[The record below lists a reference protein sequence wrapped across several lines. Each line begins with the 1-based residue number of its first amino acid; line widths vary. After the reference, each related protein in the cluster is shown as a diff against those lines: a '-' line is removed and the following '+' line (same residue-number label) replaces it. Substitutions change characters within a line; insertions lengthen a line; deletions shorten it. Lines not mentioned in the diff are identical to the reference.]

1 MAEIIVTREG
11 QEVERYL
18 VNKDRMTIGR
28 SVSNDIVLEDLS
40 VSRSHAEI
48 SVEGGR
54 FFLTDMGSANGSRV
68 NGVSVTDT
76 EIFHDDVI
84 LIGES
89 TLLFVTTPSETEPV
103 PETETP
109 QPQSQPTGEGG
120 GTEMAVLTVHSPRQ
134 RPQLNAVTLS
144 TARIGRARDNEIRV
158 VDWFVEP
165 CQARI
170 LRDPEGFRLVNL
182 APRTP
187 IFCNQEVV
195 ENVLLQDGDVIQMG
209 MSQIAFA
216 LQDETAPE
224 IETAKA
230 PSQQEA
236 PAGGATEYM
245 AYVSSTDEAFE
256 PMKPLGETETADLD
270 NAIDQVIGES
280 AVAHASLQ
288 EMQWDTTAQP
298 DHRPQHEPWDRWAE
312 ELSEQPA
319 PETPSET
326 SELENEEEIQ
336 EPAPP
341 EISEEEEA
349 APSALSSPEEQ
360 AFADLADMVE
370 SETAGRQENAFAS
383 EHAESWTVSPQDVAP
398 ELLESVF
405 APVEVSSEPETTNEP
420 DLAEQEMQEE
430 PDSEEPFVQP
440 QAFATGAVAWVEETL
455 PEEPETATQPDE
467 ETAAAEIPEEVV
479 EEEIVETEEPEA
491 EPQPVEPEVSPAE
504 SSLPAGVDPAKVA
517 FWEKALNNPSPAVVK
532 QAREQLKRL
541 TGRDYDL

>member
-1 MAEIIVTREG
+1 MEEIIVTREG

-109 QPQSQPTGEGG
+109 QPQPAGDGG
-120 GTEMAVLTVHSPRQ
+120 GTEVAFLTVQSPRQ

-144 TARIGRARDNEIRV
+144 SARIGRARDNEIRV

-170 LRDPEGFRLVNL
+170 QRDPEGFRLVNL

-187 IFCNQEVV
+187 IFCNQEIF

-224 IETAKA
+224 IETAQDA
-230 PSQQEA
+230 PQPEA

-245 AYVSSTDEAFE
+245 AYVSSEESFE
-256 PMKPLGETETADLD
+256 PVKPFGEAETADLD

-280 AVAHASLQ
+280 AVARDSQQ

-326 SELENEEEIQ
+326 NEIENEEEIQ

-341 EISEEEEA
+341 ETSEEEEE

-360 AFADLADMVE
+360 AFADLADLVE
-370 SETAGRQENAFAS
+370 SEKAGCQENAFVS

-405 APVEVSSEPETTNEP
+405 APVEVSSEPQGGDERDFT
-420 DLAEQEMQEE
+420 EQEVEEE
-430 PDSEEPFVQP
+430 PDSEEPLVQP
-440 QAFATGAVAWVEETL
+440 QAFATGAVAWVEDTL
-455 PEEPETATQPDE
+455 PEEPEPATQPDE
-467 ETAAAEIPEEVV
+467 EAVAAEMPEEAV
-479 EEEIVETEEPEA
+479 EEESVETEEPEA
-491 EPQPVEPEVSPAE
+491 EPQPVEPEASPAE
-504 SSLPAGVDPAKVA
+504 GTLPAGVDPAKVA